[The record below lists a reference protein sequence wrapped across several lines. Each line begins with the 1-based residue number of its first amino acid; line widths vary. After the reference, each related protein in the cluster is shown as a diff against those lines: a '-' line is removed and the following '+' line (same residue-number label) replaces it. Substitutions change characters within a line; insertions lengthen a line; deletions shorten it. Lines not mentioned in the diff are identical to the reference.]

1 MRVPNTLFEM
11 RDFSYLKLGNRALKA
26 KIRAR
31 LGIESVRRRWD
42 AKKTIGITG
51 LVDILGWD
59 YGMED
64 PIEDPHLYTALNLFY
79 T

>member
-1 MRVPNTLFEM
+1 M
-11 RDFSYLKLGNRALKA
+11 
-26 KIRAR
+26 
-31 LGIESVRRRWD
+31 RRRLD
-42 AKKTIGITG
+42 ANKTIGITG
-51 LVDILGWD
+51 LVHILGWD

>member
-1 MRVPNTLFEM
+1 M
-11 RDFSYLKLGNRALKA
+11 
-26 KIRAR
+26 
-31 LGIESVRRRWD
+31 RRRWD

-79 T
+79 TKVLALGFCGRSTFFFTFSGT

>member
-1 MRVPNTLFEM
+1 M
-11 RDFSYLKLGNRALKA
+11 
-26 KIRAR
+26 
-31 LGIESVRRRWD
+31 RRRWD

-79 T
+79 TKVLALGFSGRSTFFFTFSGT

>member
-1 MRVPNTLFEM
+1 M
-11 RDFSYLKLGNRALKA
+11 
-26 KIRAR
+26 
-31 LGIESVRRRWD
+31 RRRWD

-59 YGMED
+59 YVMED

>member
-1 MRVPNTLFEM
+1 MFEA
-11 RDFSYLKLGNRALKA
+11 RESGFESQ
-26 KIRAR
+26 IRAR
-31 LGIESVRRRWD
+31 FGIESMRRRWD

-64 PIEDPHLYTALNLFY
+64 PIEDPHLYTTLNLFY